1 MDSDKIL
8 QDILDLSNRS
18 GVTNSQ
24 FRKEVESMVTI
35 HLHGK
40 DISKLSRKDRVKVM
54 SNPTGQ
60 LDKYLK
66 KIKAEATEICGED

>member
-8 QDILDLSNRS
+8 QDIIDLSRRG

-24 FRKEVESMVTI
+24 FRKEVESMVSL

-40 DISKLSRKDRVKVM
+40 DISGMSRKDRVKVM
-54 SNPTGQ
+54 TNDHER
-60 LDKYLK
+60 LDEYLK
-66 KIKAEATEICGED
+66 QQKAKDTD